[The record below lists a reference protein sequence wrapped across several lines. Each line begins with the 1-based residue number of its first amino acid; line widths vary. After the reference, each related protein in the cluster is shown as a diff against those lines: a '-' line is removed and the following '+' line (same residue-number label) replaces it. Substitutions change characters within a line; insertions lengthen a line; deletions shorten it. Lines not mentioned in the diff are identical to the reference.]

1 MYEQH
6 VSSFEG
12 EVYKQ
17 TTNLIHTLPLL
28 IVSIESILKKTYM
41 LERYVQS
48 NQFYKE
54 KKKQII
60 NGVVL
65 HIKREFTICSFTS
78 ELSNIYIDQFEK

>member
-1 MYEQH
+1 MFR
-6 VSSFEG
+6 VINF
-12 EVYKQ
+12 
-17 TTNLIHTLPLL
+17 T
-28 IVSIESILKKTYM
+28 KK
-41 LERYVQS
+41 
-48 NQFYKE
+48 

>member
-41 LERYVQS
+41 LERY
-48 NQFYKE
+48 QFYKE

>member
-17 TTNLIHTLPLL
+17 TTNLIHTLPHL
-28 IVSIESILKKTYM
+28 IVSIESTLKKLTCSKDM
-41 LERYVQS
+41 FRA

-54 KKKQII
+54 KKT
-60 NGVVL
+60 N
-65 HIKREFTICSFTS
+65 H
-78 ELSNIYIDQFEK
+78 

>member
-41 LERYVQS
+41 LERYVI
-48 NQFYKE
+48 NFT
-54 KKKQII
+54 KKKKTNHKWCCIA
-60 NGVVL
+60 
-65 HIKREFTICSFTS
+65 
-78 ELSNIYIDQFEK
+78 Y